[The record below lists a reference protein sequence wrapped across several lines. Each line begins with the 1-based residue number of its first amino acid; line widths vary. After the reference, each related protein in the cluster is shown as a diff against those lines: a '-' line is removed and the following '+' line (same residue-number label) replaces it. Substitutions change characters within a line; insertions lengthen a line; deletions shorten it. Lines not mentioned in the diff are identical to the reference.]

1 MTTLSK
7 FGSLMV
13 LTSVLQ
19 LRRGLLSSSSL
30 THVHF
35 SSAFFCFVSV
45 LSLFLVAQSLL
56 PLILD
61 SDPLIKP
68 WQIPHP
74 VQSTMAFADIFLG

>member
-13 LTSVLQ
+13 LTGALQ
-19 LRRGLLSSSSL
+19 LRRGLLLSSSL
-30 THVHF
+30 THVRF
-35 SSAFFCFVSV
+35 SSAFFCFVTV

-74 VQSTMAFADIFLG
+74 IQSMMAFADIFLG